1 MTKFDATK
9 HIVVSLDAE
18 KLYHNVDVKR
28 TVNFV
33 MKEIFTKP
41 REFFQDKDKNG
52 NLKPIPSRPKFRQFL
67 MGVLTDFN
75 LVKTQIGN
83 YKQVKGLATGSPLSS
98 LPSNIFVNPFAQYK
112 K

>member
-1 MTKFDATK
+1 
-9 HIVVSLDAE
+9 
-18 KLYHNVDVKR
+18 
-28 TVNFV
+28 

-83 YKQVKGLATGSPLSS
+83 YKQVKGLAMGSPLSS
-98 LPSNIFVNPFAQYK
+98 LLSNIFVNMMEK
-112 K
+112 V